1 MNITKDSH
9 KVEFPKLFNKYFGS
23 DFRLYTKQEF
33 MSSGLLG
40 SGTPHPKV
48 DDFIADFV
56 AISTSEKSL
65 HYVLNQIDKTVLI
78 GEHAGISEQEMIIPL
93 IFIEN

>member
-1 MNITKDSH
+1 
-9 KVEFPKLFNKYFGS
+9 
-23 DFRLYTKQEF
+23 

-56 AISTSEKSL
+56 AISTSAKSL
-65 HYVLNQIDKTVLI
+65 HYVIDCMDKTKLI
-78 GEHAGISEQEMIIPL
+78 GEHAGISEQEMKIPL
-93 IFIEN
+93 IFIES